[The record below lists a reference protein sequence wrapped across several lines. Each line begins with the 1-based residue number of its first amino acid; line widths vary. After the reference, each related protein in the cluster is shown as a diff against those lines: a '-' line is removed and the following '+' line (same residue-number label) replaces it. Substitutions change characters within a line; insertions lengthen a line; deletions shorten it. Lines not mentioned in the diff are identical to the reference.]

1 VSTRLTD
8 GRITAQRPQHE
19 QLERDRRPAALQ
31 CSDPGSSEV
40 PMALDRTDVTP
51 LEEPLAELERRIIDE
66 YIRSRGH
73 DPAALRASPDAA
85 ARRVL
90 VDAAVYAAT
99 RLSEVEARSHY
110 VRELHTGH

>member
-1 VSTRLTD
+1 
-8 GRITAQRPQHE
+8 
-19 QLERDRRPAALQ
+19 
-31 CSDPGSSEV
+31 
-40 PMALDRTDVTP
+40 MAIERTDLPP

-66 YIRSRGH
+66 YIRSHGQ
-73 DPAALRASPDAA
+73 DPAALRASADAA
-85 ARRVL
+85 ARKLL